1 MVMLFFFL
9 ETVSLTLQLWPGIYQ
24 VDQVGLELT
33 GVMECP
39 PTLCLFCVFQIH
51 NVK

>member
-1 MVMLFFFL
+1 MLFFFF

-33 GVMECP
+33 GVMERL
-39 PTLCLFCVFQIH
+39 PTLCFFCAFQIH
-51 NVK
+51 

>member
-1 MVMLFFFL
+1 MLFFFL
-9 ETVSLTLQLWPGIYQ
+9 ETVSLILQLWPGIYQ

-39 PTLCLFCVFQIH
+39 PPHFMLFLCFSNPL
-51 NVK
+51 K